1 MPDSEAQERLRLLE
15 TEIERRLSERFAA
28 LREEFDRM
36 RLETDRRWYGFLERF
51 DQDLKGVV
59 SADLLGAE
67 GGKPTAQSPGQ
78 CLVSVGAVRAL
89 DQAGTQVDV
98 LHRYLDEC
106 RRHCSRA
113 ALLVARGGSIG
124 AWKAIG
130 FSAAGG
136 GDEAGRHVAMPLPEG
151 GLLSRVMSGTALR
164 LPSAN
169 EISRLLRARK
179 GGAVATDP
187 M

>member
-15 TEIERRLSERFAA
+15 KEIERRLSERFAA

-36 RLETDRRWYGFLERF
+36 RLETDRRWFGFLERF

-59 SADLLGAE
+59 PGELLGPVGSAISTT
-67 GGKPTAQSPGQ
+67 KAPGAAWAA
-78 CLVSVGAVRAL
+78 AVRGL
-89 DQAGTQVDV
+89 DQANSQVEV
-98 LHRYLDEC
+98 LHRFLDDC

-130 FSAAGG
+130 FSDHDGD
-136 GDEAGRHVAMPLPEG
+136 DEAVRHIALPLPER

-164 LPSAN
+164 LPGSPEHRSAAG
-169 EISRLLRARK
+169 RWV
-179 GGAVATDP
+179 GGHLGT
-187 M
+187 